1 MTVEKGI
8 AEEVAT
14 LRFDKNNKEIVF
26 FTRCPWCDVTRTKP
40 KSYCLPIHR
49 DAIGTRIYETDPQER
64 NKARLFRHV
73 KESHKVIVEHL
84 ERRAQK
90 PTEENVHPNNEGKKA

>member
-1 MTVEKGI
+1 MCGTE
-8 AEEVAT
+8 AEG
-14 LRFDKNNKEIVF
+14 RR
-26 FTRCPWCDVTRTKP
+26 TRYRLEGEELCLWRGMLPLWQWKMMDP
-40 KSYCLPIHR
+40 K
-49 DAIGTRIYETDPQER
+49 ER

-90 PTEENVHPNNEGKKA
+90 PSEENAHPNNEEKKE